1 MARDQ
6 NALTYRVRRLPPEI
20 DKPGVVELLTQSLA
34 TEDCVPTI
42 HVYSLCRSLDS
53 PETTSAKEA
62 TVTFSALPSQLQGRE
77 EWSLTAVYHSVEH
90 HVVVDK
96 QFLDFTVLSEVPD
109 DEHILD
115 CVAISGLGSHPF
127 GSWQQRGNPD
137 FMWLRDALPK
147 DLNGI
152 RTIIYGY
159 DTHLTESKS
168 FKSTYDI
175 ALALANRL
183 VSVGFG
189 WPSAKPVVFLCHS
202 LGGIIFKETVV
213 ILASTSAQE
222 PSFLGKLRAALFF
235 GVPNAGMEITQL
247 RTMVKGDPTEQLI
260 EDLAPRSP
268 RLSSL
273 DSLFSGHQ
281 ATRDFRVV
289 SFYETETT
297 KTVHFLG
304 SRWVR
309 NGPEVVMVEK
319 ESAIQKCSRHPDE
332 VHFID
337 KDHSAMVKF
346 SRGDVGYTR
355 VVESLRKFL
364 RHEDVFTFG
373 LRRQTTDISFAS
385 EESDGQNQDG
395 EIHTSA
401 IQQKVRAKWFK
412 RRSEGMCS
420 WIIHQHVS

>member
-1 MARDQ
+1 
-6 NALTYRVRRLPPEI
+6 
-20 DKPGVVELLTQSLA
+20 
-34 TEDCVPTI
+34 
-42 HVYSLCRSLDS
+42 
-53 PETTSAKEA
+53 
-62 TVTFSALPSQLQGRE
+62 
-77 EWSLTAVYHSVEH
+77 
-90 HVVVDK
+90 
-96 QFLDFTVLSEVPD
+96 
-109 DEHILD
+109 
-115 CVAISGLGSHPF
+115 
-127 GSWQQRGNPD
+127 
-137 FMWLRDALPK
+137 MWLRDALPK

-297 KTVHFLG
+297 KTVHVSFDDCDHAQHLILDTVFG
-304 SRWVR
+304 QSL
-309 NGPEVVMVEK
+309 GPEW
-319 ESAIQKCSRHPDE
+319 
-332 VHFID
+332 
-337 KDHSAMVKF
+337 
-346 SRGDVGYTR
+346 SRGCDGGERVGYP
-355 VVESLRKFL
+355 EMFS
-364 RHEDVFTFG
+364 
-373 LRRQTTDISFAS
+373 SP
-385 EESDGQNQDG
+385 
-395 EIHTSA
+395 
-401 IQQKVRAKWFK
+401 
-412 RRSEGMCS
+412 RRSALYRQGSFCDGKILS
-420 WIIHQHVS
+420 W